1 MAVLNTPSTD
11 EAGGTSHRLIREPDL
26 PVCDGVPG
34 RRDLPREPLNAL
46 DELVLDVVSILE
58 RHDIRYV
65 VVSGYVTVLLGRS
78 RATEDIDVI
87 VAPFD
92 ETTASDLVTDLRD
105 AGYWGAAMPLDDLH
119 ATLEDALYL
128 YHLLEGTLTTDR
140 LEAYVEELGV
150 EEEYDGLTDS

>member
-1 MAVLNTPSTD
+1 M
-11 EAGGTSHRLIREPDL
+11 
-26 PVCDGVPG
+26 
-34 RRDLPREPLNAL
+34 
-46 DELVLDVVSILE
+46 
-58 RHDIRYV
+58 
-65 VVSGYVTVLLGRS
+65 
-78 RATEDIDVI
+78 I